1 MDMRRSEMTRGPYMD
16 PDTYDRIKELAD
28 KRDDMNIEDTLDKLI
43 KATVNEDGNI
53 TVGPVKMKFDS

>member
-1 MDMRRSEMTRGPYMD
+1 MD
-16 PDTYDRIKELAD
+16 PDTYDRIKELAE
-28 KRDDMNIEDTLDKLI
+28 KRDEMTVEDTLDKLI